1 MNIRVNYYN
10 PYLDENTEGYLVEYR
25 GAFKEQID
33 KVDYAYGNTITD
45 TLAVVSVNEEN
56 IERLK
61 VDVPAIIYIEV
72 RSAYVLQDISP
83 ESIDEISSIK
93 VNPYLNLDGTGVLVG
108 IIDSG
113 IDYLNPEFIREDGT
127 SRIEVIWDQTIQVEN
142 SNYYVGR
149 EFSNN
154 DINQAI
160 QKSKSGENPYDIVP
174 SRDEN
179 GHGTKMAG
187 IIGARGYKSEIRGIA
202 NNCNYAVV
210 KLVPS
215 PNFQKRLREN
225 GVPVVPVYNSG
236 EVLAGIEFLNTYA
249 QKIKKPIIIFIG
261 VGTTIGAHNANNII
275 SRYLTNI
282 SDRRGIVIVAGT
294 GNEGSSD
301 GHYSDTIK
309 YIGEENKIEL
319 SIAKEMKYF
328 TVLVW
333 VSRPNKMAIN
343 VISPSGEESKY
354 INSQV
359 NKEKIVRY
367 ILINTSLRVNY
378 YDPDIYT
385 GNQVIMLR
393 FDNIKKGIWSIK
405 LRGDYVLNGT
415 FHIWLYPSKL
425 LPKGTK
431 FLKPNP
437 YNTLTIPSTAV
448 NVVTVAYY
456 NSNNDTLVSE
466 SGRGYNVDGII
477 NPDITT
483 GGVNIL
489 ATTPGDNIQAV
500 SGSSVATA
508 VVAGV
513 CALIL
518 QWGIV
523 NKNDLQMFSS
533 KVRSYLIYGANRK
546 SNENYPNRE
555 TGFGYLNIK
564 NTFEFIGGVYRL
576 ERGCK
581 YNNNRQQVIVVM
593 DKGIYDTFE
602 KRGDLFN

>member
-1 MNIRVNYYN
+1 MSV
-10 PYLDENTEGYLVEYR
+10 
-25 GAFKEQID
+25 KEED
-33 KVDYAYGNTITD
+33 
-45 TLAVVSVNEEN
+45 

-61 VDVPAIIYIEV
+61 LDVPAIIYIEV
-72 RSAYVLQDISP
+72 RSPYVLQDISP

-93 VNPYLNLDGTGVLVG
+93 VDPYLNLDGTGVLIGMV
-108 IIDSG
+108 DSG
-113 IDYLNPEFIREDGT
+113 IDYLNPEFIIEDGT
-127 SRIEVIWDQTIQVEN
+127 SRIEVIWDQTVQVEN
-142 SNYYVGR
+142 SNYYVGT

-154 DINQAI
+154 DINKAI
-160 QKSKSGENPYDIVP
+160 QRSRNGENPYDIVP
-174 SRDEN
+174 SRDED

-202 NNCNYAVV
+202 NNSNYAVV

-215 PNFQKRLREN
+215 PNFEKQLREN

-236 EVLAGIEFLNTYA
+236 EVLSGIEFLNAYA
-249 QKIKKPIIIFIG
+249 LKVRKPIVIFIG

-282 SDRRGIVIVAGT
+282 SDRRGIVIVSGT
-294 GNEGSSD
+294 GNEGGSE
-301 GHYSDTIK
+301 GHYSDIIK
-309 YIGEENKIEL
+309 YTGEENKIEL
-319 SIAKEMKYF
+319 NISKEMKYF
-328 TVLVW
+328 TVLIW
-333 VSRPNKMAIN
+333 VSRPSKMATN

-354 INSQV
+354 ISSQV
-359 NKEKIVRY
+359 NKEKMVRY

-393 FDNIKKGIWSIK
+393 FDNIKKGIWTIR
-405 LRGDYVLNGT
+405 LRGDYVLNGS

-425 LPKGTK
+425 LPQGTK

-456 NSNNDTLVSE
+456 NSNNDTSVAE
-466 SGRGYNVDGII
+466 SGRGYNVDESI

-489 ATTPGDNIQAV
+489 TTTPGGNIQAV

-508 VVAGV
+508 IVAGV
-513 CALIL
+513 CSLML

-523 NKNDLQMFSS
+523 DKNDPQMFSI

-546 SNENYPNRE
+546 SNETYPNRE
-555 TGFGYLNIK
+555 AGFGYLNIK
-564 NTFEFIGGVYRL
+564 NTFEFIGRVYRL
-576 ERGCK
+576 GIGSRQG
-581 YNNNRQQVIVVM
+581 NNRQQIIVVM

-602 KRGDLFN
+602 KRGDLFS

>member
-1 MNIRVNYYN
+1 MAV
-10 PYLDENTEGYLVEYR
+10 
-25 GAFKEQID
+25 KEED
-33 KVDYAYGNTITD
+33 
-45 TLAVVSVNEEN
+45 

-61 VDVPAIIYIEV
+61 LDVPAIIYIEV
-72 RSAYVLQDISP
+72 RSPYVLQDISP

-93 VNPYLNLDGTGVLVG
+93 VNPYLNLDGTGVLIGMV
-108 IIDSG
+108 DSG

-127 SRIEVIWDQTIQVEN
+127 SRIEVIWDQTVQVEN
-142 SNYYVGR
+142 SNYYVGT

-154 DINQAI
+154 DINKAI
-160 QKSKSGENPYDIVP
+160 ERSRNGENPYDIVP
-174 SRDEN
+174 SKDEN

-202 NNCNYAVV
+202 NNSNYAVV

-215 PNFQKRLREN
+215 PNFEKQLREN

-236 EVLAGIEFLNTYA
+236 EVLSGIEFLNAYA
-249 QKIKKPIIIFIG
+249 LKVRKPIVIFIG
-261 VGTTIGAHNANNII
+261 VGTTIAAHNANNII

-282 SDRRGIVIVAGT
+282 SDRRGIVIVSGT
-294 GNEGSSD
+294 GNEGGSE

-309 YIGEENKIEL
+309 YTGEENKIEL
-319 SIAKEMKYF
+319 NISKEMKYF

-333 VSRPNKMAIN
+333 VSRPSKMAIN

-354 INSQV
+354 ISSQV

-367 ILINTSLRVNY
+367 ILINTSLKVNY

-393 FDNIKKGIWSIK
+393 FDNIKKGIWTIR
-405 LRGDYVLNGT
+405 LRGDYVLNGS

-425 LPKGTK
+425 LPQGTK

-456 NSNNDTLVSE
+456 NSNNDTSVAE
-466 SGRGYNVDGII
+466 SGRGYNVDGAI

-489 ATTPGDNIQAV
+489 TTTPGGNIQAV

-508 VVAGV
+508 IVAGV
-513 CALIL
+513 CSLML

-523 NKNDLQMFSS
+523 DKNDIQMFST

-546 SNENYPNRE
+546 NNDTYPNRE
-555 TGFGYLNIK
+555 NGFGYLNIK

-576 ERGCK
+576 ESGSRQGK
-581 YNNNRQQVIVVM
+581 NREQIIVVM

-602 KRGDLFN
+602 KRGDLFS

>member
-1 MNIRVNYYN
+1 M
-10 PYLDENTEGYLVEYR
+10 
-25 GAFKEQID
+25 
-33 KVDYAYGNTITD
+33 DYADGNTITD
-45 TLAVVSVNEEN
+45 TLAVVSVNEVD

-61 VDVPAIIYIEV
+61 LDVPAIIYIEV
-72 RSAYVLQDISP
+72 RSPYVLQDISP

-108 IIDSG
+108 MIDSG

-127 SRIEVIWDQTIQVEN
+127 SRIEVIWDQTVQVEN
-142 SNYYVGR
+142 SNYYVGT

-154 DINQAI
+154 DINKAI
-160 QKSKSGENPYDIVP
+160 QRSRNGENPYDIVP
-174 SRDEN
+174 SKDEN

-202 NNCNYAVV
+202 NNSNYAVV
-210 KLVPS
+210 KLIPS
-215 PNFQKRLREN
+215 PNFEKQLREN

-236 EVLAGIEFLNTYA
+236 EVLSGIEFLNAYA
-249 QKIKKPIIIFIG
+249 LKVRKPIVIFIG

-294 GNEGSSD
+294 GNEGGSE
-301 GHYSDTIK
+301 GHYSDIIK
-309 YIGEENKIEL
+309 YTGEENKIEL
-319 SIAKEMKYF
+319 NIAKEMKYF
-328 TVLVW
+328 TMLVW
-333 VSRPNKMAIN
+333 VSRPSKMAIN

-354 INSQV
+354 ISSQV
-359 NKEKIVRY
+359 NKEKMVRY

-393 FDNIKKGIWSIK
+393 FDNIKKGIWTIR
-405 LRGDYVLNGT
+405 LRGDYVLNCS

-425 LPKGTK
+425 LPQGTK

-456 NSNNDTLVSE
+456 NSNNDTSVAE
-466 SGRGYNVDGII
+466 SGRGYNVDGSI

-489 ATTPGDNIQAV
+489 TTTPGGNIQAV

-508 VVAGV
+508 IVAGL
-513 CALIL
+513 CSLML

-523 NKNDLQMFSS
+523 DKNDIQMFST

-546 SNENYPNRE
+546 NNDTYPNRE
-555 TGFGYLNIK
+555 NGFGYLNIK

-576 ERGCK
+576 ESGSRQGK
-581 YNNNRQQVIVVM
+581 NRQQIIVVM

-602 KRGDLFN
+602 KRGDLFS

>member
-1 MNIRVNYYN
+1 
-10 PYLDENTEGYLVEYR
+10 
-25 GAFKEQID
+25 
-33 KVDYAYGNTITD
+33 
-45 TLAVVSVNEEN
+45 VSVKEED

-61 VDVPAIIYIEV
+61 LDVPAIIYIEV
-72 RSAYVLQDISP
+72 RSPYVLQDISP

-93 VNPYLNLDGTGVLVG
+93 VNPYLNLDGTGVLIGMV
-108 IIDSG
+108 DSG

-127 SRIEVIWDQTIQVEN
+127 SRIEVIWDQTVQVEN
-142 SNYYVGR
+142 SNYYVGT

-154 DINQAI
+154 DINKAI
-160 QKSKSGENPYDIVP
+160 QRSRNGENPYDIVP
-174 SRDEN
+174 SRDED

-202 NNCNYAVV
+202 NNSNYAVV

-215 PNFQKRLREN
+215 PNFEKQLREN

-236 EVLAGIEFLNTYA
+236 EVLSGIEFLNAYA
-249 QKIKKPIIIFIG
+249 LKVRKPIVIFIG

-282 SDRRGIVIVAGT
+282 SDRRGIVIVSGT
-294 GNEGSSD
+294 GNEGGSE
-301 GHYSDTIK
+301 GHYSDIIK
-309 YIGEENKIEL
+309 YTGEENKIEL
-319 SIAKEMKYF
+319 NISKEMKYF
-328 TVLVW
+328 TVLIW
-333 VSRPNKMAIN
+333 VSRPSKMATN

-354 INSQV
+354 ISSQV
-359 NKEKIVRY
+359 NKEKMVRY

-393 FDNIKKGIWSIK
+393 FDNIKKGIWTIR
-405 LRGDYVLNGT
+405 LRGDYVLNGS

-425 LPKGTK
+425 LPQGTK

-456 NSNNDTLVSE
+456 NSNNDTSVAE
-466 SGRGYNVDGII
+466 SGRGYNVDESI

-489 ATTPGDNIQAV
+489 TTTPGGNIQAV

-508 VVAGV
+508 IVAGV
-513 CALIL
+513 CSLML

-523 NKNDLQMFSS
+523 DKNDPQMFSI

-546 SNENYPNRE
+546 SNETYPNRE
-555 TGFGYLNIK
+555 AGFGYLNIK
-564 NTFEFIGGVYRL
+564 NTFEFIGRVYRL
-576 ERGCK
+576 GIGSRQG
-581 YNNNRQQVIVVM
+581 NNRQQIIVVM

-602 KRGDLFN
+602 KRGDLFS

>member
-1 MNIRVNYYN
+1 MAV
-10 PYLDENTEGYLVEYR
+10 
-25 GAFKEQID
+25 KEED
-33 KVDYAYGNTITD
+33 R
-45 TLAVVSVNEEN
+45 
-56 IERLK
+56 ERLK
-61 VDVPAIIYIEV
+61 LDVPAIIYIEV
-72 RSAYVLQDISP
+72 RSPYVLQDISP

-93 VNPYLNLDGTGVLVG
+93 VNPYLNLDGTGVLIGMV
-108 IIDSG
+108 DSG

-127 SRIEVIWDQTIQVEN
+127 SRIEVIWDQTVQVEN
-142 SNYYVGR
+142 SNYYVGT

-154 DINQAI
+154 DINKAI
-160 QKSKSGENPYDIVP
+160 ERSKNGENPYDIVP

-202 NNCNYAVV
+202 NNSNYAVV

-215 PNFQKRLREN
+215 PNFEKQLREN

-236 EVLAGIEFLNTYA
+236 EVLSGIEFLNEYA
-249 QKIKKPIIIFIG
+249 LKVRKPIVIFIG
-261 VGTTIGAHNANNII
+261 VGTTIAAHNANNII

-282 SDRRGIVIVAGT
+282 SDRRGIVIVSGT
-294 GNEGSSD
+294 GNEGGSE

-309 YIGEENKIEL
+309 YTGEENKIEL
-319 SIAKEMKYF
+319 NISKEMKYF

-333 VSRPNKMAIN
+333 VSRPSKMAIN

-354 INSQV
+354 ISSQV

-367 ILINTSLRVNY
+367 ILINTSLKVNY

-393 FDNIKKGIWSIK
+393 FDNIKKGIWTIR
-405 LRGDYVLNGT
+405 LRGDYVLNGS

-425 LPKGTK
+425 LPQGTK

-456 NSNNDTLVSE
+456 NSNNDTSVAE
-466 SGRGYNVDGII
+466 SGRGYNVDGSI

-489 ATTPGDNIQAV
+489 TTTPGGNIQAV

-508 VVAGV
+508 IVAGV
-513 CALIL
+513 CSLML

-523 NKNDLQMFSS
+523 DKNDIQMFST

-546 SNENYPNRE
+546 NNETYPNRE
-555 TGFGYLNIK
+555 NGFGYLNIK

-576 ERGCK
+576 ESGSRQG
-581 YNNNRQQVIVVM
+581 NNRQQIIVVM

-602 KRGDLFN
+602 KRGDLFS

>member
-1 MNIRVNYYN
+1 MAV
-10 PYLDENTEGYLVEYR
+10 
-25 GAFKEQID
+25 KEED
-33 KVDYAYGNTITD
+33 
-45 TLAVVSVNEEN
+45 

-61 VDVPAIIYIEV
+61 LDVPAIIYIEV
-72 RSAYVLQDISP
+72 RSPYVLQDISP

-93 VNPYLNLDGTGVLVG
+93 VNPYLNLDGTGVLIGMV
-108 IIDSG
+108 DSG

-127 SRIEVIWDQTIQVEN
+127 SRIEVIWDQTVQVEN
-142 SNYYVGR
+142 SNYYVGT

-154 DINQAI
+154 DINKAI
-160 QKSKSGENPYDIVP
+160 ERSRNGENPYDIVP
-174 SRDEN
+174 SKDEN

-202 NNCNYAVV
+202 NNSNYAVV

-215 PNFQKRLREN
+215 PNFEKQLREN

-236 EVLAGIEFLNTYA
+236 EVLSGIEFLNEYA
-249 QKIKKPIIIFIG
+249 LKVRKPIVIFIG
-261 VGTTIGAHNANNII
+261 VGTTIAAHNANNII

-282 SDRRGIVIVAGT
+282 SDRRGIVIVSGT
-294 GNEGSSD
+294 GNEGGSE

-309 YIGEENKIEL
+309 YTGEENKIEL
-319 SIAKEMKYF
+319 NISKEMKYF

-333 VSRPNKMAIN
+333 VSRPSKMAIN

-354 INSQV
+354 ISSQV

-367 ILINTSLRVNY
+367 ILINTSLKVNY

-393 FDNIKKGIWSIK
+393 FDNIKKGIWTIR
-405 LRGDYVLNGT
+405 LRGDYVLNCS

-425 LPKGTK
+425 LPQGTK

-456 NSNNDTLVSE
+456 NSNNDTSVAE
-466 SGRGYNVDGII
+466 SGRGYNVDGSI

-489 ATTPGDNIQAV
+489 TTTPGGNIQAV

-508 VVAGV
+508 IVAGV
-513 CALIL
+513 CSLML

-523 NKNDLQMFSS
+523 DKNDIQMFST

-546 SNENYPNRE
+546 NNDTYPNRE
-555 TGFGYLNIK
+555 NGFGYLNIK

-576 ERGCK
+576 ESGSRQGK
-581 YNNNRQQVIVVM
+581 NRQQIIVVM

-602 KRGDLFN
+602 KRGDLFS

>member
-1 MNIRVNYYN
+1 MSV
-10 PYLDENTEGYLVEYR
+10 
-25 GAFKEQID
+25 KEED
-33 KVDYAYGNTITD
+33 
-45 TLAVVSVNEEN
+45 

-61 VDVPAIIYIEV
+61 LDVPAIIYIEL
-72 RSAYVLQDISP
+72 RSPYVLQDISP

-93 VNPYLNLDGTGVLVG
+93 VNPYLNLDGTGVLIGMV
-108 IIDSG
+108 DSG

-127 SRIEVIWDQTIQVEN
+127 SRIEVIWDQTVQVEN
-142 SNYYVGR
+142 SNYYVGT

-154 DINQAI
+154 DINKAI
-160 QKSKSGENPYDIVP
+160 QRSRNGENPYDIVP
-174 SRDEN
+174 SRDED

-202 NNCNYAVV
+202 NNSNYAVV

-215 PNFQKRLREN
+215 PNFEKQLREN

-236 EVLAGIEFLNTYA
+236 EVLSGIEFLNAYA
-249 QKIKKPIIIFIG
+249 LKVRKPIVIFIG

-282 SDRRGIVIVAGT
+282 SDRRGIVIVSGT
-294 GNEGSSD
+294 GNEGGSE
-301 GHYSDTIK
+301 GHYSDIIK
-309 YIGEENKIEL
+309 YTGEENKIEL
-319 SIAKEMKYF
+319 NISKEMKYF
-328 TVLVW
+328 TVLIW
-333 VSRPNKMAIN
+333 VSRPSKMATN

-354 INSQV
+354 ISSQV
-359 NKEKIVRY
+359 NKEKMVRY

-393 FDNIKKGIWSIK
+393 FDNIKKGIWTIR
-405 LRGDYVLNGT
+405 LRGDYVLNGS

-425 LPKGTK
+425 LPQGTK

-456 NSNNDTLVSE
+456 NSNNDTSVAE
-466 SGRGYNVDGII
+466 SGRGYNVDESI

-489 ATTPGDNIQAV
+489 TTTPGGNIQAV

-508 VVAGV
+508 IVAGV
-513 CALIL
+513 CSLML

-523 NKNDLQMFSS
+523 DKNDPQMFSI

-546 SNENYPNRE
+546 SNETYPNRE
-555 TGFGYLNIK
+555 AGFGYLNIK
-564 NTFEFIGGVYRL
+564 NTFEFIGRVYRL
-576 ERGCK
+576 GIGSRQG
-581 YNNNRQQVIVVM
+581 NNRQQIIVVM

-602 KRGDLFN
+602 KRGDLFS

>member
-1 MNIRVNYYN
+1 MS
-10 PYLDENTEGYLVEYR
+10 
-25 GAFKEQID
+25 
-33 KVDYAYGNTITD
+33 
-45 TLAVVSVNEEN
+45 VSEDD

-61 VDVPAIIYIEV
+61 LDVPAIIYIEV
-72 RSAYVLQDISP
+72 RSPYVLQDISP

-108 IIDSG
+108 MIDTG

-127 SRIEVIWDQTIQVEN
+127 SRIEVIWDQTVQVEN
-142 SNYYVGR
+142 SNYYVGT

-154 DINQAI
+154 DINKAI
-160 QKSKSGENPYDIVP
+160 QRSRNGENPYDIVP
-174 SRDEN
+174 SKDEN

-187 IIGARGYKSEIRGIA
+187 IIGARGYKSEIRGVA
-202 NNCNYAVV
+202 NNCNYVVV

-215 PNFQKRLREN
+215 PNFEKQLREN
-225 GVPVVPVYNSG
+225 GVPVVPVYNPG
-236 EVLAGIEFLNTYA
+236 EILSGIEFLNAYA
-249 QKIKKPIIIFIG
+249 LKVRKPIVIFIG
-261 VGTTIGAHNANNII
+261 AGTTIGAHNANNII

-294 GNEGSSD
+294 GNEGSSE
-301 GHYSDTIK
+301 GHYSDIIK

-319 SIAKEMKYF
+319 NISKEMKYF
-328 TVLVW
+328 TILVW
-333 VSRPNKMAIN
+333 VSRPSKMAID

-359 NKEKIVRY
+359 NKEKMVRY

-393 FDNIKKGIWSIK
+393 FDNIKKGIWTIK

-425 LPKGTK
+425 LPQGTK
-431 FLKPNP
+431 FFKSNP

-448 NVVTVAYY
+448 NLVTVAHY
-456 NSNNDTLVSE
+456 NSTNDTSVAE
-466 SGRGYNVDGII
+466 SGRGYNVDGLI

-489 ATTPGDNIQAV
+489 TTIPGGNIQAV

-508 VVAGV
+508 IVAGV
-513 CALIL
+513 CLLIL

-523 NKNDLQMFSS
+523 DKNDPQMFSS

-546 SNENYPNRE
+546 NNETYPNRE

-576 ERGCK
+576 ESGNRQE
-581 YNNNRQQVIVVM
+581 NNRQQIIVVM

-602 KRGDLFN
+602 KRGDLFS

>member
-1 MNIRVNYYN
+1 MSV
-10 PYLDENTEGYLVEYR
+10 
-25 GAFKEQID
+25 KEED
-33 KVDYAYGNTITD
+33 
-45 TLAVVSVNEEN
+45 

-61 VDVPAIIYIEV
+61 LDVPAIIYIEV
-72 RSAYVLQDISP
+72 RSPYVLQDISP

-93 VNPYLNLDGTGVLVG
+93 VNPYLNLDGTGVLIGMV
-108 IIDSG
+108 DSG

-127 SRIEVIWDQTIQVEN
+127 SRIEVIWDQTVQVEN
-142 SNYYVGR
+142 SNYYVGT

-154 DINQAI
+154 DINKAI
-160 QKSKSGENPYDIVP
+160 QRSRNGENPYDIVP
-174 SRDEN
+174 SRDED

-202 NNCNYAVV
+202 NNSNYAVV

-215 PNFQKRLREN
+215 PNFEKQLREN

-236 EVLAGIEFLNTYA
+236 EVLSGIEFLNAYA
-249 QKIKKPIIIFIG
+249 LKVRKPIVIFIG

-282 SDRRGIVIVAGT
+282 SDRRGIVIVSGT
-294 GNEGSSD
+294 GNEGGSE
-301 GHYSDTIK
+301 GHYSDIIK
-309 YIGEENKIEL
+309 YTGEENKIEL
-319 SIAKEMKYF
+319 NISKEMKYF
-328 TVLVW
+328 TVLIW
-333 VSRPNKMAIN
+333 VSRPSKMATN

-354 INSQV
+354 ISSQV
-359 NKEKIVRY
+359 NKEKMVRY

-393 FDNIKKGIWSIK
+393 FDNIKKGIWTIR
-405 LRGDYVLNGT
+405 LRGDYVLNGS

-425 LPKGTK
+425 LPQGTK

-456 NSNNDTLVSE
+456 NSNNDTSVAE
-466 SGRGYNVDGII
+466 SGRGYNVDESI

-489 ATTPGDNIQAV
+489 TTTPGGNIQAV

-508 VVAGV
+508 IVAGV
-513 CALIL
+513 CSLML

-523 NKNDLQMFSS
+523 DKNDPQMFSI

-546 SNENYPNRE
+546 SNETYPNRE
-555 TGFGYLNIK
+555 AGFGYLNIK
-564 NTFEFIGGVYRL
+564 NTFEFIGRVYRL
-576 ERGCK
+576 GIGSRQG
-581 YNNNRQQVIVVM
+581 NNRQQIIVVM

-602 KRGDLFN
+602 KRGDLFS

>member
-1 MNIRVNYYN
+1 MAV
-10 PYLDENTEGYLVEYR
+10 
-25 GAFKEQID
+25 KEED
-33 KVDYAYGNTITD
+33 
-45 TLAVVSVNEEN
+45 

-61 VDVPAIIYIEV
+61 LDVPAIIYIEV
-72 RSAYVLQDISP
+72 RSPYVLQDISP

-93 VNPYLNLDGTGVLVG
+93 VNPYLNLDGTGVLIGMV
-108 IIDSG
+108 DSG

-127 SRIEVIWDQTIQVEN
+127 SRIEVIWDQTVQVEN
-142 SNYYVGR
+142 SNYYVGT

-154 DINQAI
+154 DINKAI
-160 QKSKSGENPYDIVP
+160 ERSRNGENPYDIVP
-174 SRDEN
+174 SKDEN

-202 NNCNYAVV
+202 NNSNYAVV

-215 PNFQKRLREN
+215 PNFEKQLREN

-236 EVLAGIEFLNTYA
+236 EVLSGIEFLNEYA
-249 QKIKKPIIIFIG
+249 LKVRKPIVIFIG
-261 VGTTIGAHNANNII
+261 VGTTIAAHNANNII

-282 SDRRGIVIVAGT
+282 SDRRGIVIVSGT
-294 GNEGSSD
+294 GNEGGSE

-309 YIGEENKIEL
+309 YTGEENKIEL
-319 SIAKEMKYF
+319 NISKEMKYF

-333 VSRPNKMAIN
+333 VSRPSKMAIN

-354 INSQV
+354 ISSQV

-367 ILINTSLRVNY
+367 ILINTSLKVNY

-393 FDNIKKGIWSIK
+393 FDNIKKGIWTIR
-405 LRGDYVLNGT
+405 LRGDYVLNCS

-425 LPKGTK
+425 LPQGTK

-437 YNTLTIPSTAV
+437 YNTLTILSTAV

-456 NSNNDTLVSE
+456 NSNNDTSVAE
-466 SGRGYNVDGII
+466 SGRGYNVDGSI

-489 ATTPGDNIQAV
+489 TTTPGGNIQAV

-508 VVAGV
+508 IVAGV
-513 CALIL
+513 CSLML

-523 NKNDLQMFSS
+523 DKNDIQMFST

-546 SNENYPNRE
+546 NNDTYPNRE
-555 TGFGYLNIK
+555 NGFGYLNIK

-576 ERGCK
+576 ESGSRQGK
-581 YNNNRQQVIVVM
+581 NRQQIIVVM

-602 KRGDLFN
+602 KRGDLFS

>member
-1 MNIRVNYYN
+1 M
-10 PYLDENTEGYLVEYR
+10 
-25 GAFKEQID
+25 
-33 KVDYAYGNTITD
+33 DYADGNTITD
-45 TLAVVSVNEEN
+45 TLAVVSVNEVD

-61 VDVPAIIYIEV
+61 LDVPAIIYIEV
-72 RSAYVLQDISP
+72 RSPYVLQDISP

-108 IIDSG
+108 MIDSG

-127 SRIEVIWDQTIQVEN
+127 SRIEVIWDQTVQVEN
-142 SNYYVGR
+142 SNYYVGT

-154 DINQAI
+154 DINKAI
-160 QKSKSGENPYDIVP
+160 QRSRNGENPYDIVP
-174 SRDEN
+174 SKDEN

-202 NNCNYAVV
+202 NNSNYAVV
-210 KLVPS
+210 KLIPS
-215 PNFQKRLREN
+215 PNFEKQLREN

-236 EVLAGIEFLNTYA
+236 EVLSGIEFLNAYA
-249 QKIKKPIIIFIG
+249 LKVRKPIVIFIG

-294 GNEGSSD
+294 GNEGGSE
-301 GHYSDTIK
+301 GHYSDIIK
-309 YIGEENKIEL
+309 YTGEENKIEL
-319 SIAKEMKYF
+319 NIAKEMKYF
-328 TVLVW
+328 TMLVW
-333 VSRPNKMAIN
+333 VSRPSKMAIN

-354 INSQV
+354 ISSQV
-359 NKEKIVRY
+359 NKEKMVRY

-393 FDNIKKGIWSIK
+393 FDNIKKGIWTIR
-405 LRGDYVLNGT
+405 LRGDYVLNCS

-425 LPKGTK
+425 LPQGTK

-456 NSNNDTLVSE
+456 NSNNDTSVAE
-466 SGRGYNVDGII
+466 SGRGYNVDGSI

-489 ATTPGDNIQAV
+489 TTTPGGNIQAV

-508 VVAGV
+508 IVAGV
-513 CALIL
+513 CSLML

-523 NKNDLQMFSS
+523 DKNDIQMFST

-546 SNENYPNRE
+546 NNETYPNRE
-555 TGFGYLNIK
+555 NGFGYLNIK

-576 ERGCK
+576 ESGSRQGK
-581 YNNNRQQVIVVM
+581 NRQQIIVVM

-602 KRGDLFN
+602 KRGDLFS

>member
-1 MNIRVNYYN
+1 M
-10 PYLDENTEGYLVEYR
+10 
-25 GAFKEQID
+25 
-33 KVDYAYGNTITD
+33 DYADGNTITD
-45 TLAVVSVNEEN
+45 TLAVVSVNEVD

-61 VDVPAIIYIEV
+61 LDVPAIIYIEV
-72 RSAYVLQDISP
+72 RSHYVLQDISP

-108 IIDSG
+108 MIDSG

-127 SRIEVIWDQTIQVEN
+127 SRIEVIWDQTVQVEN
-142 SNYYVGR
+142 SNYYVGT

-154 DINQAI
+154 DINKAI
-160 QKSKSGENPYDIVP
+160 QRSRNGENPYDIVP
-174 SRDEN
+174 SKDEN

-202 NNCNYAVV
+202 NNSNYAVV
-210 KLVPS
+210 KLIPS
-215 PNFQKRLREN
+215 PNFEKQLREN

-236 EVLAGIEFLNTYA
+236 EVLSGIEFLNAYA
-249 QKIKKPIIIFIG
+249 LKVRKPIVIFIG

-294 GNEGSSD
+294 GNEGGSE
-301 GHYSDTIK
+301 GHYSDIIK
-309 YIGEENKIEL
+309 YTGEENKIEL
-319 SIAKEMKYF
+319 NIAKEMKYF
-328 TVLVW
+328 TMLVW
-333 VSRPNKMAIN
+333 VSRPSKMAIN

-354 INSQV
+354 ISSQV
-359 NKEKIVRY
+359 NKEKMVRY

-393 FDNIKKGIWSIK
+393 FDNIKKGIWTIR
-405 LRGDYVLNGT
+405 LRGDYVLNCS

-425 LPKGTK
+425 LPQGTK

-456 NSNNDTLVSE
+456 NSNNDTSVAE
-466 SGRGYNVDGII
+466 SGRGYNVDGSI

-489 ATTPGDNIQAV
+489 TTTPGGNIQAV

-508 VVAGV
+508 IVAGV
-513 CALIL
+513 CSLML

-523 NKNDLQMFSS
+523 DKNDIQMFST

-546 SNENYPNRE
+546 NNDTYPNRE
-555 TGFGYLNIK
+555 NGFGYLNIK

-576 ERGCK
+576 ESGSRQGK
-581 YNNNRQQVIVVM
+581 NRQQIIVVM

-602 KRGDLFN
+602 KRGDLFS

>member
-1 MNIRVNYYN
+1 MSV
-10 PYLDENTEGYLVEYR
+10 
-25 GAFKEQID
+25 KEED
-33 KVDYAYGNTITD
+33 
-45 TLAVVSVNEEN
+45 

-61 VDVPAIIYIEV
+61 LDVPAIIYIEV
-72 RSAYVLQDISP
+72 RSPYVLQDISP

-93 VNPYLNLDGTGVLVG
+93 VNPYLNLDGTGVLIGMV
-108 IIDSG
+108 DSG

-127 SRIEVIWDQTIQVEN
+127 SRIEVIWDQTVQVEN
-142 SNYYVGR
+142 SNYYVGT

-154 DINQAI
+154 DINKAI
-160 QKSKSGENPYDIVP
+160 QRSRNGENPYDIVP
-174 SRDEN
+174 SRDED

-202 NNCNYAVV
+202 NNSNYAVV

-215 PNFQKRLREN
+215 PNFEKQLREN

-236 EVLAGIEFLNTYA
+236 EVLSGIEFLNAYA
-249 QKIKKPIIIFIG
+249 LKVRKPIVIFIG

-282 SDRRGIVIVAGT
+282 SDRRGIVIVSGT
-294 GNEGSSD
+294 GNEGGCE
-301 GHYSDTIK
+301 GHYSDIIK
-309 YIGEENKIEL
+309 YTGEENKIEL
-319 SIAKEMKYF
+319 NISKEMKYF
-328 TVLVW
+328 TVLIW
-333 VSRPNKMAIN
+333 VSRPSKMATN

-354 INSQV
+354 ISSQV
-359 NKEKIVRY
+359 NKEKMVRY

-385 GNQVIMLR
+385 GNQVILLR
-393 FDNIKKGIWSIK
+393 FDNIKKGIWTIR
-405 LRGDYVLNGT
+405 LRGDYVLNGS

-425 LPKGTK
+425 LPQGTK

-456 NSNNDTLVSE
+456 NSNNDTSVAE
-466 SGRGYNVDGII
+466 SGRGYNVDESI

-489 ATTPGDNIQAV
+489 TTTPGGNIQAV

-508 VVAGV
+508 IVAGV
-513 CALIL
+513 CSLML

-523 NKNDLQMFSS
+523 DKNDPQMFSI

-546 SNENYPNRE
+546 SNETYPNRE
-555 TGFGYLNIK
+555 AGFGYLNIK
-564 NTFEFIGGVYRL
+564 NTFEFIGRVYRL
-576 ERGCK
+576 GIGSRQG
-581 YNNNRQQVIVVM
+581 NNRQQIIVVM

-602 KRGDLFN
+602 KRGDLFS

>member
-1 MNIRVNYYN
+1 MSV
-10 PYLDENTEGYLVEYR
+10 
-25 GAFKEQID
+25 KEED
-33 KVDYAYGNTITD
+33 
-45 TLAVVSVNEEN
+45 

-61 VDVPAIIYIEV
+61 LDVPAIIYIEV
-72 RSAYVLQDISP
+72 RSPYVLQDISP

-93 VNPYLNLDGTGVLVG
+93 VNPYLNLDGTGVLIGMV
-108 IIDSG
+108 DSG

-127 SRIEVIWDQTIQVEN
+127 SRIEVIWDQTVQVEN
-142 SNYYVGR
+142 SNYYVGT

-154 DINQAI
+154 DINKAI
-160 QKSKSGENPYDIVP
+160 QRSRNGENPYDIVP
-174 SRDEN
+174 SRDED

-202 NNCNYAVV
+202 NNSNYAVV

-215 PNFQKRLREN
+215 PNFEKQLREN

-236 EVLAGIEFLNTYA
+236 EVLSGIEFLNAYA
-249 QKIKKPIIIFIG
+249 LKVRKPIVIFIG

-282 SDRRGIVIVAGT
+282 SDRRGILIVSGT
-294 GNEGSSD
+294 GNEGGSE
-301 GHYSDTIK
+301 GHYSDIIK
-309 YIGEENKIEL
+309 YTGEENKIEL
-319 SIAKEMKYF
+319 NISKEMKYF
-328 TVLVW
+328 TVLIW
-333 VSRPNKMAIN
+333 VSRPSKMATN

-354 INSQV
+354 ISSQV
-359 NKEKIVRY
+359 NKEKMVRY

-393 FDNIKKGIWSIK
+393 FDNIKKGIWTIR
-405 LRGDYVLNGT
+405 LRGDYVLNGS

-425 LPKGTK
+425 LPQGTK

-456 NSNNDTLVSE
+456 NSNNDTSVAE
-466 SGRGYNVDGII
+466 SGRGYNVDESI

-489 ATTPGDNIQAV
+489 TTTPGGNIQAV

-508 VVAGV
+508 IVAGV
-513 CALIL
+513 CSLML

-523 NKNDLQMFSS
+523 DKNDPQMFSI

-546 SNENYPNRE
+546 SNETYPNRE
-555 TGFGYLNIK
+555 AGFGYLNIK
-564 NTFEFIGGVYRL
+564 NTFEFIGRVYRL
-576 ERGCK
+576 GIGSRQG
-581 YNNNRQQVIVVM
+581 NNRQQIIVVM

-602 KRGDLFN
+602 KRGDLFS

>member
-1 MNIRVNYYN
+1 
-10 PYLDENTEGYLVEYR
+10 
-25 GAFKEQID
+25 
-33 KVDYAYGNTITD
+33 
-45 TLAVVSVNEEN
+45 
-56 IERLK
+56 
-61 VDVPAIIYIEV
+61 
-72 RSAYVLQDISP
+72 
-83 ESIDEISSIK
+83 
-93 VNPYLNLDGTGVLVG
+93 
-108 IIDSG
+108 
-113 IDYLNPEFIREDGT
+113 
-127 SRIEVIWDQTIQVEN
+127 
-142 SNYYVGR
+142 
-149 EFSNN
+149 
-154 DINQAI
+154 
-160 QKSKSGENPYDIVP
+160 
-174 SRDEN
+174 
-179 GHGTKMAG
+179 MAG

-202 NNCNYAVV
+202 NNSNYAVV
-210 KLVPS
+210 KLIPS
-215 PNFQKRLREN
+215 PNFEKQLREN

-236 EVLAGIEFLNTYA
+236 EVLSGIEFLNAYA
-249 QKIKKPIIIFIG
+249 LKVRKPIVIFIG

-294 GNEGSSD
+294 GNEGGSE
-301 GHYSDTIK
+301 GHYSDIIK
-309 YIGEENKIEL
+309 YTGEENKIEL
-319 SIAKEMKYF
+319 NIAKEMKYF
-328 TVLVW
+328 TMLVW
-333 VSRPNKMAIN
+333 VSRPSKMAIN

-354 INSQV
+354 ISSQV

-367 ILINTSLRVNY
+367 ILINTSLKVNY

-393 FDNIKKGIWSIK
+393 FDNIKKGIWTIR
-405 LRGDYVLNGT
+405 LRGDYVLNGS

-425 LPKGTK
+425 LPQGTK

-456 NSNNDTLVSE
+456 NSNNDTSVAE
-466 SGRGYNVDGII
+466 SGRGYNVDGSI

-489 ATTPGDNIQAV
+489 TTTPGGNIQAV

-508 VVAGV
+508 IVAGV
-513 CALIL
+513 CSLML

-523 NKNDLQMFSS
+523 DKNDIQMFST

-546 SNENYPNRE
+546 NNDTYPNRE
-555 TGFGYLNIK
+555 NGFGYLNIK

-576 ERGCK
+576 ESGSRQG
-581 YNNNRQQVIVVM
+581 NNRQQIIVVM

-602 KRGDLFN
+602 KRGDLFS

>member
-1 MNIRVNYYN
+1 M
-10 PYLDENTEGYLVEYR
+10 
-25 GAFKEQID
+25 
-33 KVDYAYGNTITD
+33 DYADGNTITD
-45 TLAVVSVNEEN
+45 TLAVVSVNEVD

-61 VDVPAIIYIEV
+61 LDVPAIIYIEV
-72 RSAYVLQDISP
+72 RSPYVLQDISP

-108 IIDSG
+108 MIDSG

-127 SRIEVIWDQTIQVEN
+127 SRIEVIWDQTVQVEN
-142 SNYYVGR
+142 SNYYVGT

-154 DINQAI
+154 DINKAI
-160 QKSKSGENPYDIVP
+160 QRSRNGENPYDIVP
-174 SRDEN
+174 SKDEN

-202 NNCNYAVV
+202 NNSNYAVV
-210 KLVPS
+210 KLIPS
-215 PNFQKRLREN
+215 PNFEKQLREN

-236 EVLAGIEFLNTYA
+236 EVLSGIEFLNAYA
-249 QKIKKPIIIFIG
+249 LKVRKPIVIFIG
-261 VGTTIGAHNANNII
+261 VGTTIGAHNDNNII

-294 GNEGSSD
+294 GNEGGSE
-301 GHYSDTIK
+301 GHYSDIIK
-309 YIGEENKIEL
+309 YTGEENKIEL
-319 SIAKEMKYF
+319 NIAKEMKYF
-328 TVLVW
+328 TMLVW
-333 VSRPNKMAIN
+333 VSRPSKMAIN

-354 INSQV
+354 ISSQV
-359 NKEKIVRY
+359 NKEKMVRY

-393 FDNIKKGIWSIK
+393 FDNIKKGIWTIR
-405 LRGDYVLNGT
+405 LRGDYVLNCS

-425 LPKGTK
+425 LPQGTK

-456 NSNNDTLVSE
+456 NSNNDTSVAE
-466 SGRGYNVDGII
+466 SGRGYNVDGSI

-489 ATTPGDNIQAV
+489 TTTPGGNIQAV

-508 VVAGV
+508 IVAGV
-513 CALIL
+513 CSLML

-523 NKNDLQMFSS
+523 DKNDIQMFST

-546 SNENYPNRE
+546 NNETYPNRE
-555 TGFGYLNIK
+555 NGFGYLNIK

-576 ERGCK
+576 ESGSRQG
-581 YNNNRQQVIVVM
+581 NNRQQIIVVM

-602 KRGDLFN
+602 KRGDLFS

>member
-1 MNIRVNYYN
+1 MSV
-10 PYLDENTEGYLVEYR
+10 
-25 GAFKEQID
+25 KEED
-33 KVDYAYGNTITD
+33 
-45 TLAVVSVNEEN
+45 

-61 VDVPAIIYIEV
+61 LDVPAIIYIEV
-72 RSAYVLQDISP
+72 RSPYVLQDISP

-93 VNPYLNLDGTGVLVG
+93 INPYLNLDGTGVLIGMV
-108 IIDSG
+108 DSG

-127 SRIEVIWDQTIQVEN
+127 SRIEVIWDQTVQVEN
-142 SNYYVGR
+142 SNYYVGT

-154 DINQAI
+154 DINKAI
-160 QKSKSGENPYDIVP
+160 QRSRNGENPYDIVP
-174 SRDEN
+174 SKDEN

-202 NNCNYAVV
+202 NNSNYVVV

-215 PNFQKRLREN
+215 PNFEKQLREN

-236 EVLAGIEFLNTYA
+236 EVLSGIEFLNAYA
-249 QKIKKPIIIFIG
+249 LKVRKPIVIFIG

-294 GNEGSSD
+294 GNEGGSE
-301 GHYSDTIK
+301 GHYSDIIK
-309 YIGEENKIEL
+309 YTGEENKIEL
-319 SIAKEMKYF
+319 NIAKEMKYF
-328 TVLVW
+328 TMLVW
-333 VSRPNKMAIN
+333 VSRPSKMAIN

-354 INSQV
+354 ITSQV
-359 NKEKIVRY
+359 NKEKMVRY

-393 FDNIKKGIWSIK
+393 FDNIKKGIWTIR
-405 LRGDYVLNGT
+405 LRGDYVLNGS

-425 LPKGTK
+425 LPQGTK

-456 NSNNDTLVSE
+456 NSNNDTSVAE
-466 SGRGYNVDGII
+466 SGRGYNVDGSI

-489 ATTPGDNIQAV
+489 TTTPGGNIQAV

-508 VVAGV
+508 IVAGV
-513 CALIL
+513 CSLML

-523 NKNDLQMFSS
+523 DKNDIQMFST

-546 SNENYPNRE
+546 NNDTYPNRE
-555 TGFGYLNIK
+555 NGFGYLNIK

-576 ERGCK
+576 ESGSRQGK
-581 YNNNRQQVIVVM
+581 NRQQIIVVM

-602 KRGDLFN
+602 KRGDLFS

>member
-1 MNIRVNYYN
+1 M
-10 PYLDENTEGYLVEYR
+10 
-25 GAFKEQID
+25 
-33 KVDYAYGNTITD
+33 DYADGNTITD
-45 TLAVVSVNEEN
+45 TLAVVSVKEED

-61 VDVPAIIYIEV
+61 LDVPAIIYIEV
-72 RSAYVLQDISP
+72 RSPYVLQDISP

-93 VNPYLNLDGTGVLVG
+93 INPYLNLDGTGVLIGMV
-108 IIDSG
+108 DSG

-127 SRIEVIWDQTIQVEN
+127 SRIEVIWDQTVQVEN
-142 SNYYVGR
+142 SNYYVGT

-154 DINQAI
+154 DINKAI
-160 QKSKSGENPYDIVP
+160 QRSRNGENPYDIVP
-174 SRDEN
+174 SKDEN

-202 NNCNYAVV
+202 NNSNYAVV

-215 PNFQKRLREN
+215 PNFEKQLREN

-236 EVLAGIEFLNTYA
+236 EVLSGIEFLNAYA
-249 QKIKKPIIIFIG
+249 LKVRKPIVIFIG

-294 GNEGSSD
+294 GNEGGSE
-301 GHYSDTIK
+301 GHYSDIIK
-309 YIGEENKIEL
+309 YTGEENKIEL
-319 SIAKEMKYF
+319 NIAKEMKYF
-328 TVLVW
+328 TMLVW
-333 VSRPNKMAIN
+333 VSRPSKMAIN

-354 INSQV
+354 ITSQV
-359 NKEKIVRY
+359 NKEKMVRY

-393 FDNIKKGIWSIK
+393 FDNIKKGIWTIR
-405 LRGDYVLNGT
+405 LRGDYVLNGS

-425 LPKGTK
+425 LPQGTK

-456 NSNNDTLVSE
+456 NSNNDTSVAE
-466 SGRGYNVDGII
+466 SGRGYNVDGSI

-489 ATTPGDNIQAV
+489 TTTPGGNIQAV

-508 VVAGV
+508 IVAGV
-513 CALIL
+513 CSLML

-523 NKNDLQMFSS
+523 DKNDIQMFST

-546 SNENYPNRE
+546 NNDTYPNRE
-555 TGFGYLNIK
+555 NGFGYLNIK

-576 ERGCK
+576 ESGSRQGK
-581 YNNNRQQVIVVM
+581 NRQQIIVVM

-602 KRGDLFN
+602 KRGDLFS

>member
-1 MNIRVNYYN
+1 MAV
-10 PYLDENTEGYLVEYR
+10 
-25 GAFKEQID
+25 KEED
-33 KVDYAYGNTITD
+33 
-45 TLAVVSVNEEN
+45 

-61 VDVPAIIYIEV
+61 LDVPAIIYIEV
-72 RSAYVLQDISP
+72 RSPYVLQDISP

-93 VNPYLNLDGTGVLVG
+93 VNPYLNLDGTGVLIGMV
-108 IIDSG
+108 DSG

-127 SRIEVIWDQTIQVEN
+127 SRIEVIWDQTVQVEN
-142 SNYYVGR
+142 SNYYVGT

-154 DINQAI
+154 DINKAI
-160 QKSKSGENPYDIVP
+160 ERSKNGENLYDIVP

-202 NNCNYAVV
+202 NNSNYAVV

-215 PNFQKRLREN
+215 PNFEKQLREN

-236 EVLAGIEFLNTYA
+236 EVLSGIEFLNEYA
-249 QKIKKPIIIFIG
+249 LKVRKPIVIFIG
-261 VGTTIGAHNANNII
+261 VGTTIAAHNANNII

-282 SDRRGIVIVAGT
+282 SDRRGIVIVSGT
-294 GNEGSSD
+294 GNEGGSE

-309 YIGEENKIEL
+309 YTGEENKIEL
-319 SIAKEMKYF
+319 NISKEMKYF

-333 VSRPNKMAIN
+333 VSRPSKMAIN

-354 INSQV
+354 ISSQV

-367 ILINTSLRVNY
+367 ILINTSLKVNY

-393 FDNIKKGIWSIK
+393 FDNIKKGIWTIR
-405 LRGDYVLNGT
+405 LRGDYVLNGS

-425 LPKGTK
+425 LPQGTK

-456 NSNNDTLVSE
+456 NSNNDTSVAE
-466 SGRGYNVDGII
+466 SGRGYNVDGSI

-489 ATTPGDNIQAV
+489 TTTPGGNIQAV

-508 VVAGV
+508 IVAGV
-513 CALIL
+513 CSLML

-523 NKNDLQMFSS
+523 DKNDIQMFST

-546 SNENYPNRE
+546 NNETYPNRE
-555 TGFGYLNIK
+555 NGFGYLNIK

-576 ERGCK
+576 ESGSRQG
-581 YNNNRQQVIVVM
+581 NNRQQIIVVM

-602 KRGDLFN
+602 KRGDLFS

>member
-1 MNIRVNYYN
+1 M
-10 PYLDENTEGYLVEYR
+10 
-25 GAFKEQID
+25 
-33 KVDYAYGNTITD
+33 DYADGNTITD
-45 TLAVVSVNEEN
+45 TLAVVSVNEVD

-61 VDVPAIIYIEV
+61 LDVPAIIYIEV
-72 RSAYVLQDISP
+72 RSPYVLQDISP

-108 IIDSG
+108 MIDSG

-127 SRIEVIWDQTIQVEN
+127 SRIEVIWDQTVQVEN
-142 SNYYVGR
+142 SNYYVGT

-154 DINQAI
+154 DINKAI
-160 QKSKSGENPYDIVP
+160 QRSRNGENPYDIVP
-174 SRDEN
+174 SKDEN

-202 NNCNYAVV
+202 NNSNYAVV
-210 KLVPS
+210 KLIPS
-215 PNFQKRLREN
+215 PNFEKQLREN

-236 EVLAGIEFLNTYA
+236 EVLSGIEFLNAYA
-249 QKIKKPIIIFIG
+249 LKVRKPIVIFIG

-294 GNEGSSD
+294 GNEGGSE
-301 GHYSDTIK
+301 GHYSDIIK
-309 YIGEENKIEL
+309 YTGEENKIEL
-319 SIAKEMKYF
+319 NIAKEMKYF
-328 TVLVW
+328 TMLVW
-333 VSRPNKMAIN
+333 VSRPSKMAIN

-354 INSQV
+354 ISSQV
-359 NKEKIVRY
+359 NKEKMVRY

-393 FDNIKKGIWSIK
+393 FDNIKKGIWTIR
-405 LRGDYVLNGT
+405 LRGDYVLNCS

-425 LPKGTK
+425 LPQGTK

-456 NSNNDTLVSE
+456 NSNNDTSVAE
-466 SGRGYNVDGII
+466 SGRGYNVDGSI

-489 ATTPGDNIQAV
+489 TTTPGGNIQAV

-508 VVAGV
+508 IVAGV
-513 CALIL
+513 CSLML

-523 NKNDLQMFSS
+523 DKNDIQMFST

-546 SNENYPNRE
+546 NNDTYPNRE
-555 TGFGYLNIK
+555 NGFGYLNIK

-576 ERGCK
+576 ESGSRQG
-581 YNNNRQQVIVVM
+581 NNRQQIIVVM

-602 KRGDLFN
+602 KRGDLFS

>member
-1 MNIRVNYYN
+1 MAV
-10 PYLDENTEGYLVEYR
+10 
-25 GAFKEQID
+25 KEED
-33 KVDYAYGNTITD
+33 
-45 TLAVVSVNEEN
+45 

-61 VDVPAIIYIEV
+61 LDVPAIIYIEV
-72 RSAYVLQDISP
+72 RSPYVLQDISP

-93 VNPYLNLDGTGVLVG
+93 VNPYLNLDGTGVLIGMV
-108 IIDSG
+108 DSG

-127 SRIEVIWDQTIQVEN
+127 SRIEVIWDQTVQVEN
-142 SNYYVGR
+142 SNYYVGT

-154 DINQAI
+154 DINKAI
-160 QKSKSGENPYDIVP
+160 ERSKNGENPYDIVP

-202 NNCNYAVV
+202 NNSNYAVV

-215 PNFQKRLREN
+215 PNFEKQLREN

-236 EVLAGIEFLNTYA
+236 EVLSGIEFLNEYA
-249 QKIKKPIIIFIG
+249 LKVRKPIVIFIG
-261 VGTTIGAHNANNII
+261 VGTTIAAHNANNII

-282 SDRRGIVIVAGT
+282 SDRRGIVIVSGT
-294 GNEGSSD
+294 GNEGGSE

-309 YIGEENKIEL
+309 YTGEENKIEL
-319 SIAKEMKYF
+319 NISKEMKYF

-333 VSRPNKMAIN
+333 VSRPSKMAIN

-354 INSQV
+354 ISSQV

-367 ILINTSLRVNY
+367 ILINTSLKVNY

-393 FDNIKKGIWSIK
+393 FDNIKKGIWTIR
-405 LRGDYVLNGT
+405 LRGDYVLNGS

-425 LPKGTK
+425 LPQGTK

-437 YNTLTIPSTAV
+437 YNTLTNPSTAV

-456 NSNNDTLVSE
+456 NSNNDTSVAE
-466 SGRGYNVDGII
+466 SGRGYNVDGSI

-489 ATTPGDNIQAV
+489 TTTPGGNIQAV

-508 VVAGV
+508 IVAGV
-513 CALIL
+513 CSLML

-523 NKNDLQMFSS
+523 DKNDIQMFST

-546 SNENYPNRE
+546 NNETYPNRE
-555 TGFGYLNIK
+555 NGFGYLNIK

-576 ERGCK
+576 ESGSRQG
-581 YNNNRQQVIVVM
+581 NNRQQIIVVM

-602 KRGDLFN
+602 KRGDLFS

>member
-1 MNIRVNYYN
+1 MSV
-10 PYLDENTEGYLVEYR
+10 
-25 GAFKEQID
+25 KEED
-33 KVDYAYGNTITD
+33 
-45 TLAVVSVNEEN
+45 

-61 VDVPAIIYIEV
+61 LDVPAIIYIEV
-72 RSAYVLQDISP
+72 RSPYVLQDISP

-108 IIDSG
+108 MIDSG

-127 SRIEVIWDQTIQVEN
+127 SRIEVIWDQTVQVEN
-142 SNYYVGR
+142 SNYYVGT

-154 DINQAI
+154 DINKAI
-160 QKSKSGENPYDIVP
+160 QRSRNGENPYDIVP
-174 SRDEN
+174 SKDEN

-202 NNCNYAVV
+202 NNSNYAVV
-210 KLVPS
+210 KLIPS
-215 PNFQKRLREN
+215 PNFEKQLREN

-236 EVLAGIEFLNTYA
+236 EVLSGIEFLNAYA
-249 QKIKKPIIIFIG
+249 LKVRKPIVIFIG

-294 GNEGSSD
+294 GNEGGSE
-301 GHYSDTIK
+301 GHYSDIIK
-309 YIGEENKIEL
+309 YTGEENKIEL
-319 SIAKEMKYF
+319 NIAKEMKYF
-328 TVLVW
+328 TMLVW
-333 VSRPNKMAIN
+333 VSRPSKMAIN

-354 INSQV
+354 ISSQV
-359 NKEKIVRY
+359 NKEKMVRY

-393 FDNIKKGIWSIK
+393 FDNIKKGIWTIR
-405 LRGDYVLNGT
+405 LRGDYVLNCS

-425 LPKGTK
+425 LPQGTK

-456 NSNNDTLVSE
+456 NSNNDTSVAE
-466 SGRGYNVDGII
+466 SGRGYNVDGSI

-489 ATTPGDNIQAV
+489 TTTPGGNIQAV

-508 VVAGV
+508 IVAGV
-513 CALIL
+513 CSLML

-523 NKNDLQMFSS
+523 DKNDIQMFST

-546 SNENYPNRE
+546 NNDTYPNRE
-555 TGFGYLNIK
+555 NGFGYLNIK

-576 ERGCK
+576 ESGSRQGK
-581 YNNNRQQVIVVM
+581 NRQQIIVVM

-602 KRGDLFN
+602 KRGDLFS

>member
-1 MNIRVNYYN
+1 M
-10 PYLDENTEGYLVEYR
+10 
-25 GAFKEQID
+25 
-33 KVDYAYGNTITD
+33 DYADGNTITD
-45 TLAVVSVNEEN
+45 TLAVVSVNEVD

-61 VDVPAIIYIEV
+61 LDVPAIIYIEV
-72 RSAYVLQDISP
+72 RSPYVLQDISP

-108 IIDSG
+108 MIDSG

-127 SRIEVIWDQTIQVEN
+127 SRIEVIWDQTVQVEN
-142 SNYYVGR
+142 SNYYVGT

-154 DINQAI
+154 DINKAI
-160 QKSKSGENPYDIVP
+160 QRSRNGENPYDIVP
-174 SRDEN
+174 SKDEN

-202 NNCNYAVV
+202 NNSNYAVV
-210 KLVPS
+210 KLIPS
-215 PNFQKRLREN
+215 PNFEKQLREN

-236 EVLAGIEFLNTYA
+236 EVLSGIEFLNAYA
-249 QKIKKPIIIFIG
+249 LKVRKPIVIFIG

-294 GNEGSSD
+294 GNEGGSE
-301 GHYSDTIK
+301 GHYSDIIK
-309 YIGEENKIEL
+309 YTGEENKIEL
-319 SIAKEMKYF
+319 NIAKEMKYF
-328 TVLVW
+328 TMLVW
-333 VSRPNKMAIN
+333 VSRPSKMAIN

-354 INSQV
+354 ISSQV
-359 NKEKIVRY
+359 NKEKMVRY

-393 FDNIKKGIWSIK
+393 FDNIKKGIWTIR
-405 LRGDYVLNGT
+405 LRGDYVLNCS

-425 LPKGTK
+425 LPQGTK

-456 NSNNDTLVSE
+456 NSNNDTSVAE
-466 SGRGYNVDGII
+466 SGRGYNVDGSI

-489 ATTPGDNIQAV
+489 TTTPGGNIQAV

-508 VVAGV
+508 IVAGV
-513 CALIL
+513 CSLML

-523 NKNDLQMFSS
+523 DKNDIQMFST

-546 SNENYPNRE
+546 NNDTYPNRE
-555 TGFGYLNIK
+555 NGFGYLNIK

-576 ERGCK
+576 ESGSRQGK
-581 YNNNRQQVIVVM
+581 NRQQIIVVM

-602 KRGDLFN
+602 KRGDLFS

>member
-1 MNIRVNYYN
+1 MSV
-10 PYLDENTEGYLVEYR
+10 
-25 GAFKEQID
+25 KEED
-33 KVDYAYGNTITD
+33 
-45 TLAVVSVNEEN
+45 

-61 VDVPAIIYIEV
+61 LDVPAIIYIEV
-72 RSAYVLQDISP
+72 RSPYVLQDISP

-93 VNPYLNLDGTGVLVG
+93 VDPYLNLDGTGVLIGMV
-108 IIDSG
+108 DSG

-127 SRIEVIWDQTIQVEN
+127 SRIEVIWDQTVQVEN
-142 SNYYVGR
+142 SNYYVGT

-154 DINQAI
+154 DINKAI
-160 QKSKSGENPYDIVP
+160 QRSRNGENPYDIVP
-174 SRDEN
+174 SRDED

-202 NNCNYAVV
+202 NNSNYAVV

-215 PNFQKRLREN
+215 PNFEKQLREN

-236 EVLAGIEFLNTYA
+236 EVLSGIEFLNAYA
-249 QKIKKPIIIFIG
+249 LKVRKPIVIFIG

-282 SDRRGIVIVAGT
+282 SDRRGIVIVSGT
-294 GNEGSSD
+294 GNEGGSE
-301 GHYSDTIK
+301 GHYSDIIK
-309 YIGEENKIEL
+309 YTGEENKIEL
-319 SIAKEMKYF
+319 NISKEMKYF
-328 TVLVW
+328 TVLIW
-333 VSRPNKMAIN
+333 VSRPSKMATN

-354 INSQV
+354 ISSQV
-359 NKEKIVRY
+359 NKEKMVRY

-393 FDNIKKGIWSIK
+393 FDNIKKGIWTIR
-405 LRGDYVLNGT
+405 LRGDYVLNGS

-425 LPKGTK
+425 LPQGTK

-456 NSNNDTLVSE
+456 NSNNDTSVAE
-466 SGRGYNVDGII
+466 SGRGYNVDESI

-489 ATTPGDNIQAV
+489 TTTPGGNIQAV

-508 VVAGV
+508 IVAGV
-513 CALIL
+513 CSLML

-523 NKNDLQMFSS
+523 DKNDPQMFSI

-546 SNENYPNRE
+546 SNETYPNRE
-555 TGFGYLNIK
+555 AGFGYLNIK
-564 NTFEFIGGVYRL
+564 NTFEFIGRVYRL
-576 ERGCK
+576 GIGSRQG
-581 YNNNRQQVIVVM
+581 NNRQQIIVVM

-602 KRGDLFN
+602 KRGDLFS

>member
-1 MNIRVNYYN
+1 MSV
-10 PYLDENTEGYLVEYR
+10 
-25 GAFKEQID
+25 KEED
-33 KVDYAYGNTITD
+33 
-45 TLAVVSVNEEN
+45 

-61 VDVPAIIYIEV
+61 LDVPAIIYIEV
-72 RSAYVLQDISP
+72 RSPYVLQDISP

-93 VNPYLNLDGTGVLVG
+93 VDPYLNLDGTGVLIGMV
-108 IIDSG
+108 DSG

-127 SRIEVIWDQTIQVEN
+127 SRIEVIWDQTVQVEN
-142 SNYYVGR
+142 SNYYVGT

-154 DINQAI
+154 DINKAI
-160 QKSKSGENPYDIVP
+160 QRSRNGENPYDIVP
-174 SRDEN
+174 SRDED

-202 NNCNYAVV
+202 NNSNYAVV

-215 PNFQKRLREN
+215 PNFEKQLREN

-236 EVLAGIEFLNTYA
+236 EVLSGIEFLNAYA
-249 QKIKKPIIIFIG
+249 LKVRKPIVIFIG

-282 SDRRGIVIVAGT
+282 SDRRGIVIVSGT
-294 GNEGSSD
+294 GNEGGSE
-301 GHYSDTIK
+301 GHYSDIIK
-309 YIGEENKIEL
+309 YTGEENKIEL
-319 SIAKEMKYF
+319 NISKEMKYF
-328 TVLVW
+328 TVLIW
-333 VSRPNKMAIN
+333 VSRPSKMATN

-354 INSQV
+354 ISSQV
-359 NKEKIVRY
+359 NKEKMVRY

-393 FDNIKKGIWSIK
+393 FDNIKKGIWTIR
-405 LRGDYVLNGT
+405 LRGDYVLNGS

-425 LPKGTK
+425 LPQGTK
-431 FLKPNP
+431 FLKANP

-456 NSNNDTLVSE
+456 NSNNDTSVAE
-466 SGRGYNVDGII
+466 SGRGYNVDESI

-489 ATTPGDNIQAV
+489 TTTPGGNIQAV

-508 VVAGV
+508 IVAGV
-513 CALIL
+513 CSLML

-523 NKNDLQMFSS
+523 DKNDPQMFSI

-546 SNENYPNRE
+546 SNETYPNRE
-555 TGFGYLNIK
+555 AGFGYLNIK
-564 NTFEFIGGVYRL
+564 NTFEFIGRVYRL
-576 ERGCK
+576 GIGSRQG
-581 YNNNRQQVIVVM
+581 NNRQQIIVVM

-602 KRGDLFN
+602 KRGDLFS

>member
-1 MNIRVNYYN
+1 MAV
-10 PYLDENTEGYLVEYR
+10 
-25 GAFKEQID
+25 KEED
-33 KVDYAYGNTITD
+33 
-45 TLAVVSVNEEN
+45 

-61 VDVPAIIYIEV
+61 LDVPAIIYIEV
-72 RSAYVLQDISP
+72 RSPYVLQDISP

-93 VNPYLNLDGTGVLVG
+93 VNPYLNLDGTGVLIGMV
-108 IIDSG
+108 DSG

-127 SRIEVIWDQTIQVEN
+127 SRIEVIWDQTVQVEN
-142 SNYYVGR
+142 SNYYVGT

-154 DINQAI
+154 DINKAI
-160 QKSKSGENPYDIVP
+160 ERSKNGENPYDIVP

-202 NNCNYAVV
+202 NNSNYAVV

-215 PNFQKRLREN
+215 PNFEKQLREN

-236 EVLAGIEFLNTYA
+236 EVLSGIEFLNEYA
-249 QKIKKPIIIFIG
+249 LKVRKPIVIFIG
-261 VGTTIGAHNANNII
+261 VGTTIAAHNANNII

-282 SDRRGIVIVAGT
+282 SDRRGIVIVSGT
-294 GNEGSSD
+294 GNEGGSE

-309 YIGEENKIEL
+309 YTGEENKIEL
-319 SIAKEMKYF
+319 NISKEMKYF

-333 VSRPNKMAIN
+333 VSRPSKMAIN

-354 INSQV
+354 ISSQV

-367 ILINTSLRVNY
+367 ILINTSLKVNY

-393 FDNIKKGIWSIK
+393 FDNIKKGIWTIR
-405 LRGDYVLNGT
+405 LRGDYVLNGS

-425 LPKGTK
+425 LPQGTK

-456 NSNNDTLVSE
+456 NSNNDTSVAE
-466 SGRGYNVDGII
+466 SGRGYNVDGSI

-489 ATTPGDNIQAV
+489 TTTPGGNIQAV

-508 VVAGV
+508 IVAGV
-513 CALIL
+513 CSLML

-523 NKNDLQMFSS
+523 DKNDIQMFST

-546 SNENYPNRE
+546 NNETYPNRE
-555 TGFGYLNIK
+555 NGFVYLNIK

-576 ERGCK
+576 ESGSRQG
-581 YNNNRQQVIVVM
+581 NNRQQIIVVM

-602 KRGDLFN
+602 KRGDLFS

>member
-1 MNIRVNYYN
+1 MSV
-10 PYLDENTEGYLVEYR
+10 
-25 GAFKEQID
+25 KEED
-33 KVDYAYGNTITD
+33 
-45 TLAVVSVNEEN
+45 

-61 VDVPAIIYIEV
+61 LDVPAIIYIEV
-72 RSAYVLQDISP
+72 RSPYVLQDISP

-108 IIDSG
+108 MIDSG

-127 SRIEVIWDQTIQVEN
+127 SRIEVIWDQTVQVEN
-142 SNYYVGR
+142 SNYYVGT

-154 DINQAI
+154 DINKAI
-160 QKSKSGENPYDIVP
+160 QRSRNGENPYDIVP
-174 SRDEN
+174 SKDEN

-202 NNCNYAVV
+202 NNSNYAVV
-210 KLVPS
+210 KLIPS
-215 PNFQKRLREN
+215 PNFEKQLREN

-236 EVLAGIEFLNTYA
+236 EVLSGIEFLNAYA
-249 QKIKKPIIIFIG
+249 LKVRKPIVIFIG

-294 GNEGSSD
+294 GNEGGSE
-301 GHYSDTIK
+301 GHYSDIIK
-309 YIGEENKIEL
+309 YTGEENKIEL
-319 SIAKEMKYF
+319 NIAKEMKYF
-328 TVLVW
+328 TMLVW
-333 VSRPNKMAIN
+333 VSRPSKMAIN

-354 INSQV
+354 ISSQV
-359 NKEKIVRY
+359 NKEKMVRY

-393 FDNIKKGIWSIK
+393 FDNIKKGIWTIR
-405 LRGDYVLNGT
+405 LRGDYVLNCS

-425 LPKGTK
+425 LPQGTK

-456 NSNNDTLVSE
+456 NSNNDTSVAE
-466 SGRGYNVDGII
+466 SGRGYNVDGSI

-489 ATTPGDNIQAV
+489 TTTPGGNIQAV

-508 VVAGV
+508 IVAGV
-513 CALIL
+513 CSLML

-523 NKNDLQMFSS
+523 DKNDIQMFST

-581 YNNNRQQVIVVM
+581 YNNNRQQIIVVM

>member
-393 FDNIKKGIWSIK
+393 FDNIKK
-405 LRGDYVLNGT
+405 RNMEY
-415 FHIWLYPSKL
+415 
-425 LPKGTK
+425 
-431 FLKPNP
+431 
-437 YNTLTIPSTAV
+437 
-448 NVVTVAYY
+448 
-456 NSNNDTLVSE
+456 
-466 SGRGYNVDGII
+466 
-477 NPDITT
+477 
-483 GGVNIL
+483 
-489 ATTPGDNIQAV
+489 
-500 SGSSVATA
+500 
-508 VVAGV
+508 
-513 CALIL
+513 
-518 QWGIV
+518 
-523 NKNDLQMFSS
+523 
-533 KVRSYLIYGANRK
+533 
-546 SNENYPNRE
+546 
-555 TGFGYLNIK
+555 
-564 NTFEFIGGVYRL
+564 
-576 ERGCK
+576 
-581 YNNNRQQVIVVM
+581 
-593 DKGIYDTFE
+593 
-602 KRGDLFN
+602 

>member
-1 MNIRVNYYN
+1 MAV
-10 PYLDENTEGYLVEYR
+10 
-25 GAFKEQID
+25 KEED
-33 KVDYAYGNTITD
+33 
-45 TLAVVSVNEEN
+45 

-61 VDVPAIIYIEV
+61 LDVPAIIYIEV
-72 RSAYVLQDISP
+72 RSPYVLQDISP

-93 VNPYLNLDGTGVLVG
+93 VNPYLNLDGTGVLIGMV
-108 IIDSG
+108 DSG

-127 SRIEVIWDQTIQVEN
+127 SRIEVIWDQTVQVEN
-142 SNYYVGR
+142 SNYYVGT

-154 DINQAI
+154 DINKAI
-160 QKSKSGENPYDIVP
+160 ERSKNGENPYDIVP

-202 NNCNYAVV
+202 NNSNYAVV

-215 PNFQKRLREN
+215 PNFEKQLREN

-236 EVLAGIEFLNTYA
+236 EVLSGIEFLNEYA
-249 QKIKKPIIIFIG
+249 LKVRKPIVIFIG
-261 VGTTIGAHNANNII
+261 VGTTIAAHNANNII

-282 SDRRGIVIVAGT
+282 SDRRGIVIVSGT
-294 GNEGSSD
+294 GNEGGSE

-309 YIGEENKIEL
+309 YTGEENKIEL
-319 SIAKEMKYF
+319 NISKEMKYF

-333 VSRPNKMAIN
+333 VSRPSKMAIN

-354 INSQV
+354 ISSQV

-367 ILINTSLRVNY
+367 ILINTSLKVNY

-393 FDNIKKGIWSIK
+393 FDNIKKGIWTIR
-405 LRGDYVLNGT
+405 LRGDYVLNGS

-425 LPKGTK
+425 LPQGTK

-456 NSNNDTLVSE
+456 NSNNDTSVAE
-466 SGRGYNVDGII
+466 SGRGYNVDGSI

-489 ATTPGDNIQAV
+489 TTTPGGNIQAV

-508 VVAGV
+508 IVAGV
-513 CALIL
+513 CSLML
-518 QWGIV
+518 QLGIV
-523 NKNDLQMFSS
+523 DKNDIQMFST

-546 SNENYPNRE
+546 NNETYPNRE
-555 TGFGYLNIK
+555 NGFVYLNIK

-576 ERGCK
+576 ESGSRQG
-581 YNNNRQQVIVVM
+581 NNRQQIIVVM

-602 KRGDLFN
+602 KRGDLFS

>member
-1 MNIRVNYYN
+1 MSV
-10 PYLDENTEGYLVEYR
+10 
-25 GAFKEQID
+25 KEED
-33 KVDYAYGNTITD
+33 
-45 TLAVVSVNEEN
+45 

-61 VDVPAIIYIEV
+61 LDVPAIIYIEV
-72 RSAYVLQDISP
+72 RSPYVLQDISP

-93 VNPYLNLDGTGVLVG
+93 VDPYLNLDGTGVLIGMV
-108 IIDSG
+108 DSG

-127 SRIEVIWDQTIQVEN
+127 SRIEVIWDQTVQVEN
-142 SNYYVGR
+142 SNYYVGT

-154 DINQAI
+154 DINKAI
-160 QKSKSGENPYDIVP
+160 QRSRNGENPYDIVP
-174 SRDEN
+174 SRDED

-202 NNCNYAVV
+202 NNSNYAVV

-215 PNFQKRLREN
+215 PNFEKQLREN

-236 EVLAGIEFLNTYA
+236 EVLSGIEFLNAYA
-249 QKIKKPIIIFIG
+249 LKVRKPIVIFIG

-275 SRYLTNI
+275 SGYLTNI
-282 SDRRGIVIVAGT
+282 SDRRGIVIVSGT
-294 GNEGSSD
+294 GNEGGSE
-301 GHYSDTIK
+301 GHYSDIIK
-309 YIGEENKIEL
+309 YTGEENKIEL
-319 SIAKEMKYF
+319 NISKEMKYF
-328 TVLVW
+328 TVLIW
-333 VSRPNKMAIN
+333 VSRPSKMATN

-354 INSQV
+354 ISSQV
-359 NKEKIVRY
+359 NKEKMVRY

-393 FDNIKKGIWSIK
+393 FDNIKKGIWTIR
-405 LRGDYVLNGT
+405 LRGDYVLNGS

-425 LPKGTK
+425 LPQGTK

-456 NSNNDTLVSE
+456 NSNNDTSVAE
-466 SGRGYNVDGII
+466 SGRGYNVDESI

-489 ATTPGDNIQAV
+489 TTTPGGNIQAV

-508 VVAGV
+508 IVAGV
-513 CALIL
+513 CSLML

-523 NKNDLQMFSS
+523 DKNDPQMFSI

-546 SNENYPNRE
+546 SNETYPNRE
-555 TGFGYLNIK
+555 AGFGYLNIK
-564 NTFEFIGGVYRL
+564 NTFEFIGRVYRL
-576 ERGCK
+576 GIGSRQG
-581 YNNNRQQVIVVM
+581 NNRQQIIVVM

-602 KRGDLFN
+602 KRGDLFS

>member
-1 MNIRVNYYN
+1 MSV
-10 PYLDENTEGYLVEYR
+10 
-25 GAFKEQID
+25 KEED
-33 KVDYAYGNTITD
+33 
-45 TLAVVSVNEEN
+45 

-61 VDVPAIIYIEV
+61 LDVPAIIYIEV
-72 RSAYVLQDISP
+72 RSPYVLQDISP

-93 VNPYLNLDGTGVLVG
+93 VNPYLNLDGTGVLIGMV
-108 IIDSG
+108 DSG

-127 SRIEVIWDQTIQVEN
+127 SRIEVIWDQTVQVEN
-142 SNYYVGR
+142 SNYYVGT

-154 DINQAI
+154 DINKAI
-160 QKSKSGENPYDIVP
+160 QRSRNGENPYDIVP
-174 SRDEN
+174 SRDED

-202 NNCNYAVV
+202 NNSNYAVV

-215 PNFQKRLREN
+215 PNFEKQLREN

-236 EVLAGIEFLNTYA
+236 EVLSGIEFLNAYA
-249 QKIKKPIIIFIG
+249 LKVRKPIVIFIG

-282 SDRRGIVIVAGT
+282 SDRRGIVIVSGT
-294 GNEGSSD
+294 GNEGGSE
-301 GHYSDTIK
+301 GHYSDIIK
-309 YIGEENKIEL
+309 YTGEENKIEL
-319 SIAKEMKYF
+319 NISKEMKYF
-328 TVLVW
+328 TVLIW
-333 VSRPNKMAIN
+333 VSRPSKMAIN

-354 INSQV
+354 ISSQV
-359 NKEKIVRY
+359 NKEKMVRY

-393 FDNIKKGIWSIK
+393 FDNIKKGIWTIR
-405 LRGDYVLNGT
+405 LRGDYVLNGS

-425 LPKGTK
+425 LPQGTK

-456 NSNNDTLVSE
+456 NSNNDTSVAE
-466 SGRGYNVDGII
+466 SGRGYNVDESI

-489 ATTPGDNIQAV
+489 TTTPGGNIQAV

-508 VVAGV
+508 IVAGV
-513 CALIL
+513 CSLML

-523 NKNDLQMFSS
+523 DKNDPQMFSI

-546 SNENYPNRE
+546 SNETYPNRE
-555 TGFGYLNIK
+555 AGFGYLNIK
-564 NTFEFIGGVYRL
+564 NTFEFIGRVYRL
-576 ERGCK
+576 GIGSRQG
-581 YNNNRQQVIVVM
+581 NNRQQIIVVM

-602 KRGDLFN
+602 KRGDLFS